1 MPYDTLRT
9 AYERLGNRGPGFDM
23 LRLVAA
29 SAVVV
34 HHAMK
39 IEHDIVRDDW
49 LFRFSGGY
57 TQLGLLAVSV
67 FFALSGFLITPGL
80 VKSGNVI
87 GYLSRRFMRIMP
99 LLAAVVVGT
108 ALVVGPWFS
117 ALPVAE
123 YYSSP
128 VTWRYLK
135 TVTTFLSLQLPGVVD
150 YDGGDTI
157 NGPIWTLHFEWACYL
172 LLAGLAWV
180 GVMRQRWLFLA
191 LYVAALAALWFGL
204 GPIAADGVRG
214 KPFMFLFLFAYFG
227 AGVLI
232 QLFSNVVPWS
242 RTLML
247 AALALLVAAWAT
259 PFDYL
264 IAPLLTT
271 YLVVGIGLLR
281 FPETPLTTGV
291 DLSYGVYLMHSVV
304 LMMLMNLYPF
314 TSWLALFAVCW
325 PITLA
330 LAYASWRWIEEPALG
345 HKEWPERIAR
355 GVLARLRPRAE
366 AGA

>member
-1 MPYDTLRT
+1 
-9 AYERLGNRGPGFDM
+9 M

-49 LFRFSGGY
+49 LYQFSQGY

-99 LLAAVVVGT
+99 LLVSVVVLT
-108 ALVVGPWFS
+108 ALVVGPFFTS
-117 ALPVAE
+117 LAVAE

-128 VTWRYLK
+128 VTWLYLK
-135 TVTTFLSLQLPGVVD
+135 TISTFLSLQLPGVVD

-157 NGPIWTLHFEWACYL
+157 NGPIWTLHYEWACYL
-172 LLAGLAWV
+172 LLAVLAWA
-180 GVMRQRWLFLA
+180 GVMRRRWVFLA

-204 GPIAADGVRG
+204 GPIVVDGGRT
-214 KPFMFLFLFAYFG
+214 KLFLFLFLFAYFG

-232 QLFSNVVPWS
+232 QLFSDVVPWS
-242 RTLML
+242 RALML
-247 AALALLVAAWAT
+247 AALAALVAVWAT
-259 PFDYL
+259 PFDFL
-264 IAPLLTT
+264 IAPLLTA

-291 DLSYGVYLMHSVV
+291 DLSYGVYLIHSVV

-314 TSWLALFAVCW
+314 TSWLVLCAVCW

-330 LAYASWRWIEEPALG
+330 LAYASWKVIEEPALD
-345 HKEWPERIAR
+345 HKAFPERIVR
-355 GVLARLRPRAE
+355 GLLARLRPRSE